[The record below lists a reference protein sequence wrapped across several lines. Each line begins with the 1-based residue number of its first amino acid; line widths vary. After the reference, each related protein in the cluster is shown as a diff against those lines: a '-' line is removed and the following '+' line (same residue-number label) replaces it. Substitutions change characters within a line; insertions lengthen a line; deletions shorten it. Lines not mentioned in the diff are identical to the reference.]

1 MGLSVFEIIGPVMT
15 GPSSS
20 HTAGACRIGWAA
32 RQILGEPPGKA
43 EVGLHGS
50 FAATGAGHATREAL
64 TAGLL
69 GLTPDSEKIPQAPAL
84 AEQAGMRITFREID
98 LGSQAHPNS
107 VRIRMEGAK
116 VSESV
121 EANSPGG
128 GAILITRIGPH
139 EVHLPGRL
147 ETLLLWHRDTPGF
160 LARITALLSCVELN
174 VASIQTGRT
183 ERGENALTAVE
194 IDGSFP
200 GPLLSLLPCIPAVQR
215 HSLLPVLPG
224 S

>member
-32 RQILGEPPGKA
+32 RQILGEPPTSA

-50 FAATGAGHATREAL
+50 FAATGAGHATREAI

-69 GLTPDSEKIPQAPAL
+69 GLTPDSDKIPRAPDL
-84 AEQAGMRITFREID
+84 ARQGGLAVTFQEID

-107 VRIRMEGAK
+107 VRIRMQGAK
-116 VSESV
+116 AAEVV

-128 GAILITRIGPH
+128 GAIQVTRIGPH
-139 EVHLPGRL
+139 EVHLSGRL

-174 VASIQTGRT
+174 VATIQTGRT

-200 GPLLSLLPCIPAVQR
+200 APLLALLACVPAVQR

>member
-20 HTAGACRIGWAA
+20 HTAGACRIGWVA
-32 RQILGEPPGKA
+32 RQILGEAPLGA

-50 FAATGAGHATREAL
+50 FAATGAGHATREAI

-69 GLTPDSEKIPQAPAL
+69 GLTPDSEKIPRAPAL
-84 AEQAGMRITFREID
+84 AREAGMEISFREID
-98 LGSQAHPNS
+98 LGGQAHPNS
-107 VRIRMEGAK
+107 VRISLRGTRRSAT
-116 VSESV
+116 V

-128 GAILITRIGPH
+128 GAIAVTRIGPH
-139 EVHLPGRL
+139 EVHLSGRL

-174 VASIQTGRT
+174 VATIQTGRT

-194 IDGSFP
+194 IDGTFP
-200 GPLLSLLPCIPAVQR
+200 APLLSLLPCIPAVQ
-215 HSLLPVLPG
+215 HYSLVPVLPG